1 MLRRMLASRSLKP
14 PPFIYF
20 APDTLDE
27 ALELLQEHGDE
38 AKVLAGGQS
47 LVPLLALRLARP
59 TVLVDLNRIP
69 GMSDISA
76 SNGSV
81 IFGAMARERQA
92 ERSELVRQRVPLLA
106 DAIPLIGHVA
116 IRTRGTVGGSL
127 AHADPAAELPA
138 VALALDA
145 TLSVRSA
152 AEGAR
157 TIAASDFFEG
167 FLSTSLHPDEVV
179 TQITFPAAR
188 PGTGTSFM
196 EAARRHGDFAIVGA
210 GCSITLEAGV
220 VSDARVVLIGVA
232 QTALRRSEA
241 EGQLIGSSAD
251 AASVAAAAA
260 AAAADLEP
268 ASDLHGTSAY
278 RRHVAGVMV
287 RRALEQAISRANGA
301 A

>member
-1 MLRRMLASRSLKP
+1 MLALRTLKP

-27 ALELLQEHGDE
+27 ALELLREHGDD

-59 TVLVDLNRIP
+59 SVLVDLNRLP

-76 SNGSV
+76 SNGTV
-81 IFGAMARERQA
+81 IFGAMTRERQA

-106 DAIPLIGHVA
+106 DALPLIGHAA

-138 VALALDA
+138 VAMALDA
-145 TLSVRSA
+145 NLSVRSA
-152 AEGAR
+152 TRGER
-157 TIAASDFFEG
+157 TIAASDFFKG
-167 FLSTSLHPDEVV
+167 FLSTSLHEDEVL

-210 GCSITLEAGV
+210 GTSVTMEGGLVA
-220 VSDARVVLIGVA
+220 DARIVLIGVA
-232 QTALRRSEA
+232 DTPLRRSEA
-241 EGQLIGSSAD
+241 DRQLVGTSGD
-251 AASVAAAAA
+251 AAAVTAAAAT
-260 AAAADLEP
+260 AAADLAPP
-268 ASDLHGTSAY
+268 ADLHGTSAY

-287 RRALEQAISRANGA
+287 RRALEQAISRANGEA
-301 A
+301 

>member
-1 MLRRMLASRSLKP
+1 MLGLRSLKP

-27 ALELLQEHGDE
+27 ALELLREHGDE

-59 TVLVDLNRIP
+59 SVLVDLNRIP

-76 SNGSV
+76 SNGTV
-81 IFGAMARERQA
+81 IFGAMTRERQA

-106 DAIPLIGHVA
+106 DALPLIGHAA

-138 VALALDA
+138 VALTLDA

-152 AEGAR
+152 ARGER

-167 FLSTSLHPDEVV
+167 FLSTSLHPDEVL
-179 TQITFPAAR
+179 THITFPAAR

-210 GCSITLEAGV
+210 GTSITMEGGI

-232 QTALRRSEA
+232 GTPLRRPEA
-241 EGQLIGSSAD
+241 DRQLVGTSGD
-251 AASVAAAAA
+251 AAAVAAAAA
-260 AAAADLEP
+260 TAAADLAP

-278 RRHVAGVMV
+278 RRHVAAVMV

>member
-1 MLRRMLASRSLKP
+1 MLAWRSLKP
-14 PPFIYF
+14 PPFTYF

-27 ALELLQEHGDE
+27 ALDLLREHGDE

-59 TVLVDLNRIP
+59 SVLIDLNRVP

-76 SNGSV
+76 SNGTV
-81 IFGAMARERQA
+81 VFGAMTRERQA

-106 DAIPLIGHVA
+106 DALPLIGHVA
-116 IRTRGTVGGSL
+116 IRSRGTMGGSL

-138 VALALDA
+138 VAVMLDA
-145 TLSVRSA
+145 TLAVRSA
-152 AEGAR
+152 ARGER

-167 FLSTSLHPDEVV
+167 FLSTSLQPDEVL
-179 TQITFPAAR
+179 TQISFPAAR

-210 GCSITLEAGV
+210 GTSITMQGGV
-220 VSDARVVLIGVA
+220 VSDARVALIGVA
-232 QTALRRSEA
+232 GIPLRRSEA
-241 EGQLIGSSAD
+241 ESQLVGTNGD
-251 AASVAAAAA
+251 AGAVAAAAA
-260 AAAADLEP
+260 TAAADLAP
-268 ASDLHGTSAY
+268 PSDLHGTSAY
-278 RRHVAGVMV
+278 RRHVAAVMV

>member
-1 MLRRMLASRSLKP
+1 MLALRSLKP
-14 PPFIYF
+14 PPFIYA

-59 TVLVDLNRIP
+59 SVLVDLNRIP

-76 SNGSV
+76 SNGTV
-81 IFGAMARERQA
+81 IFGAMTRERQA

-106 DAIPLIGHVA
+106 DALPLIGHVA
-116 IRTRGTVGGSL
+116 IRTRGTVGGCL

-152 AEGAR
+152 ARGER
-157 TIAASDFFEG
+157 TIAAPDFFEG
-167 FLSTSLHPDEVV
+167 FLSTSLQPDEVL
-179 TQITFPAAR
+179 THITFPAAR
-188 PGTGTSFM
+188 TGTGTSFM

-210 GCSITLEAGV
+210 GTSITVEGGV

-232 QTALRRSEA
+232 GTPLRRSEA
-241 EGQLIGSSAD
+241 DRQLVGTSGD
-251 AASVAAAAA
+251 AAAVAAAAA
-260 AAAADLEP
+260 TAAADLAP
-268 ASDLHGTSAY
+268 PSDLHGTSSY

-287 RRALEQAISRANGA
+287 RRALEQAISRANGTA
-301 A
+301 

>member
-1 MLRRMLASRSLKP
+1 MLALLTLKP
-14 PPFIYF
+14 PPFIYY
-20 APDTLDE
+20 APDTIDE
-27 ALELLQEHGDE
+27 ALELLREHGDE

-59 TVLVDLNRIP
+59 SVLIDLNRIP

-76 SNGSV
+76 SNGTV
-81 IFGAMARERQA
+81 IFGAMTRERQA
-92 ERSELVRQRVPLLA
+92 ERSELVKQRVPLLA
-106 DAIPLIGHVA
+106 DALPLIGHVA
-116 IRTRGTVGGSL
+116 IRTRGTVGGSV

-152 AEGAR
+152 ARGER

-167 FLSTSLHPDEVV
+167 FLTTTLDADEVL
-179 TQITFPAAR
+179 TQISFPAAR
-188 PGTGTSFM
+188 AGTGTSFM

-210 GCSITLEAGV
+210 GTSITIEGGV
-220 VSDARVVLIGVA
+220 VSDARIVLIGVG
-232 QTALRRSEA
+232 QTALRRPDA
-241 EGQLIGSSAD
+241 ERLLVGTSGD
-251 AASVAAAAA
+251 AASVAAAGA

-287 RRALEQAISRANGA
+287 RRTLEQAISRANGA

>member
-1 MLRRMLASRSLKP
+1 LKP

-27 ALELLQEHGDE
+27 ALDLLREHGDE

-59 TVLVDLNRIP
+59 SVLVDLNRIP
-69 GMSDISA
+69 AMSDIWA
-76 SNGSV
+76 SNGTV
-81 IFGAMARERQA
+81 ILGAMTRDRQA

-106 DAIPLIGHVA
+106 DALPLIGHVA

-138 VALALDA
+138 VALTLDA
-145 TLSVRSA
+145 SLSVRSA
-152 AEGAR
+152 AGGER
-157 TIAASDFFEG
+157 TIAASNFFEG
-167 FLSTSLHPDEVV
+167 FLSTSLRPDEVL
-179 TQITFPAAR
+179 THITFPAAR

-210 GCSITLEAGV
+210 GTSVTIEGGLVA
-220 VSDARVVLIGVA
+220 DARIVLIGVA
-232 QTALRRSEA
+232 GTPLRRPDA
-241 EGQLIGSSAD
+241 DRQLVGTSGDSA
-251 AASVAAAAA
+251 AVTAAAA

-268 ASDLHGTSAY
+268 TSDLHGTSAY

>member
-1 MLRRMLASRSLKP
+1 MLAWRSLKP

-27 ALELLQEHGDE
+27 ALDLLREHGDE

-59 TVLVDLNRIP
+59 SVLVDLNRVP

-76 SNGSV
+76 SNGTV
-81 IFGAMARERQA
+81 VFGAMTRERQA

-106 DAIPLIGHVA
+106 DALPLIGHVA
-116 IRTRGTVGGSL
+116 IRTRGTMGGSL

-138 VALALDA
+138 VALMLDA

-152 AEGAR
+152 ARGER

-167 FLSTSLHPDEVV
+167 FLSTSLQPDEVL

-188 PGTGTSFM
+188 PVTGTSFM

-210 GCSITLEAGV
+210 GTSITMQGGV
-220 VSDARVVLIGVA
+220 VSDARVALIGVA
-232 QTALRRSEA
+232 GVPLRRSEA
-241 EGQLIGSSAD
+241 ESQLVGTNGD
-251 AASVAAAAA
+251 AGAVAAAAA
-260 AAAADLEP
+260 TAAADLAP
-268 ASDLHGTSAY
+268 PSDLHGTSAY
-278 RRHVAGVMV
+278 RRHVAAVMV